1 MNNIFTKRT
10 IVSLLLA
17 CAALIAGL
25 ILREKS
31 VIVNIHDTYFVASY
45 LTVGIFIIYLIVLIN
60 LAYILRISFKRF
72 RDGR

>member
-1 MNNIFTKRT
+1 MNNIFTKRI

-17 CAALIAGL
+17 SAALIAGL
-25 ILREKS
+25 ILRKEA
-31 VIVNIHDTYFVASY
+31 VVVNIHDTYFVASY

-60 LAYILRISFKRF
+60 LAYILRVSLKRF